1 MASKTSTFFSI
12 EMLQYFH
19 NSFTTNSK
27 WYVVTY
33 WKIKNNNFSGIQ
45 IRTSNNLP
53 LKICYESVVK
63 KCCNHNTSFFLI
75 AHKEE
80 CYVYNIFT
88 KIIGSKLLLVLIW
101 IHNLYY
107 FFAYQ

>member
-19 NSFTTNSK
+19 NSYTTNPK
-27 WYVVTY
+27 CYVVTY

-53 LKICYESVVK
+53 LRICYESVVK
-63 KCCNHNTSFFLI
+63 KCCNHNASFFLI

-80 CYVYNIFT
+80 CYIYNIFT
-88 KIIGSKLLLVLIW
+88 KIIDSNATIFSQFF
-101 IHNLYY
+101 HNKS
-107 FFAYQ
+107 